1 MFARKEPPGAY
12 PNKGNSKQTT
22 LDRHAIISYT
32 SRVGIGYGQ
41 GISHTKPPHHSLP
54 GIHKEVCT
62 VAVSLPAC
70 GDINAVRDLLRDH
83 GIVVCIQ
90 TIRNRVDAG
99 KLTHPIH
106 LSRFKV
112 VWKPEDVHNAVSRL
126 LEGGVE

>member
-1 MFARKEPPGAY
+1 M
-12 PNKGNSKQTT
+12 
-22 LDRHAIISYT
+22 
-32 SRVGIGYGQ
+32 
-41 GISHTKPPHHSLP
+41 
-54 GIHKEVCT
+54 
-62 VAVSLPAC
+62 AVSLPAC
-70 GDINAVRDLLRDH
+70 GDINVERDLLRDH
-83 GIVVCIQ
+83 VVVVCIQ